1 MNISQSNTEKQK
13 KKKKTILQVKLGVG
27 FKAAGSVDS
36 NWLTI
41 NVLTAPLK

>member
-13 KKKKTILQVKLGVG
+13 QKKNKMVKLGVG
-27 FKAAGSVDS
+27 FKAAGRVES
-36 NWLTI
+36 NQLSI